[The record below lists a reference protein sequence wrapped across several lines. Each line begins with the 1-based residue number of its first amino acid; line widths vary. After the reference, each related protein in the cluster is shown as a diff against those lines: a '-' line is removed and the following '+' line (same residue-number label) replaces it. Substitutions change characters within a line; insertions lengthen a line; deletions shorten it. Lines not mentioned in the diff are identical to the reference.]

1 MTVQHRTFE
10 TGATRDTAAG
20 KFDYEG
26 FVSPLVLEAFATYMN
41 FNRELMDGSLRDS
54 DNWQKGIPTT
64 AYMKSGWRHF
74 FDWWAEHRGIPTK
87 EGILW
92 AMLGVLFNLQGY
104 LHEYLKAN
112 PHALEDALAAAEY
125 RRRLHRMA
133 LNKPCMTPATAR
145 VANSLEAAMLAGDPG
160 SSRWPCP
167 GSFT

>member
-1 MTVQHRTFE
+1 MTAQHRTFE
-10 TGATRDTAAG
+10 TGATRDTAEG
-20 KFDYEG
+20 KFDYDG
-26 FVSPLVLEAFATYMN
+26 FLSPYVIEAFGCYMN
-41 FNRELMDGSLRDS
+41 FNRQMADGSQRDS

-112 PHALEDALAAAEY
+112 PYALENALADAEH
-125 RRRLHRMA
+125 RRNLARA
-133 LNKPCMTPATAR
+133 KLNKPCMTARTAK
-145 VANSLEAAMLAGDPG
+145 VARSLEAMMLDGDPG
-160 SSRWPCP
+160 SSLPQS
-167 GSFT
+167 GSFG